1 MKIEENIDKLYAM
14 MDKCELCPRKCGVN
28 RNAGQKGICAADNR
42 ILIAS
47 SNVHMGEEP
56 PITGKKG
63 SGTIFFSHCALKCV
77 FCQNYPI
84 SHLGNGRE
92 VTVEKL
98 ADIMLGL
105 EAKGVHN
112 INFVTPTHYSAQAA
126 KAVFIA
132 RNKGLKI
139 PILWNCGGYENIEV
153 LRLLEGIVDIYLPD
167 IKYSDNTAAFKYSG
181 VKDYV
186 ENNRLALKEM
196 KRQVGDLTIN
206 DEGIAEKG
214 LLIRHM
220 VLPGNIENTKKSL
233 DFIAENLSA
242 ETYISLMSQYHP
254 AHRSSKYPELCRN
267 LTQDE
272 YDEALEWLE
281 KLNLLNGWQQE
292 L

>member
-1 MKIEENIDKLYAM
+1 M
-14 MDKCELCPRKCGVN
+14 
-28 RNAGQKGICAADNR
+28 
-42 ILIAS
+42 
-47 SNVHMGEEP
+47 
-56 PITGKKG
+56 
-63 SGTIFFSHCALKCV
+63 
-77 FCQNYPI
+77 
-84 SHLGNGRE
+84 
-92 VTVEKL
+92 
-98 ADIMLGL
+98 
-105 EAKGVHN
+105 
-112 INFVTPTHYSAQAA
+112 
-126 KAVFIA
+126 
-132 RNKGLKI
+132 
-139 PILWNCGGYENIEV
+139 
-153 LRLLEGIVDIYLPD
+153 PD

-254 AHRSSKYPELCRN
+254 AHRSSKFPELCRN